1 MKKLSKKDS
10 AALAK
15 GKTEADALVDTL
27 SKMVGAD
34 NGLLGLHAQ
43 DLQVMALNIQSKL
56 RLIQTVS
63 TVTEE

>member
-15 GKTEADALVDTL
+15 GKAEADALVETL

-43 DLQVMALNIQSKL
+43 DLQVLALNIQSKL
-56 RLIQTVS
+56 YLMQTLT
-63 TVTEE
+63 TVTQE